1 MNVKQIVE
9 YMNLFK
15 PKHMYIDTN
24 SIYDED
30 WDYGIRLYWDRR
42 HGAKNILGFKTR
54 MCKDSVNRFKWLDDI
69 FILTETREINSFLVE
84 LTYSIQK

>member
-1 MNVKQIVE
+1 MNVKQIIE

-15 PKHMYIDTN
+15 PRHMHIDSD

-30 WDYGIRLYWDRR
+30 WDYAIRLYWDRR
-42 HGAKNILGFKTR
+42 HGARNILGFRTR

-69 FILTETREINSFLVE
+69 FTLIGTREINSFLVE
-84 LTYSIQK
+84 LTYSIKE